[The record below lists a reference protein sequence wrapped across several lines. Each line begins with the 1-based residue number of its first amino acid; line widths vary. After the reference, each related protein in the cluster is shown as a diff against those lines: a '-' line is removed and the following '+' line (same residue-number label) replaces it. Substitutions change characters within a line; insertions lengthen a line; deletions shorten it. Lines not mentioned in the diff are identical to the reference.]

1 MFWQYDE
8 AVSCLIL
15 VHGPQCL
22 RSSYPYTGSHHYV
35 QLHMTYAVLSHL
47 HLMYHPALTDFDSLI
62 LALHHNALT
71 ATWQK
76 QYEVAIVVIM
86 LC

>member
-1 MFWQYDE
+1 M
-8 AVSCLIL
+8 I
-15 VHGPQCL
+15 
-22 RSSYPYTGSHHYV
+22 
-35 QLHMTYAVLSHL
+35 YAVSHL

-62 LALHHNALT
+62 LALHHNALI

-76 QYEVAIVVIM
+76 QYEVAIAVIL